1 MAFVLDFVRK
11 DVTTP
16 VGLLKRTS
24 PGQSLFKVF
33 SRAQALASLSRASGR
48 CGVPVRENDFAEAL
62 DFNLVALEH
71 GMEWVPNGCLALG
84 SPIFKSSPTGSI
96 SEDRLPGSRSR
107 ARL

>member
-33 SRAQALASLSRASGR
+33 SRARRRLLLSAVLRGAVESQSGR
-48 CGVPVRENDFAEAL
+48 TTLPKP
-62 DFNLVALEH
+62 
-71 GMEWVPNGCLALG
+71 W
-84 SPIFKSSPTGSI
+84 TSI
-96 SEDRLPGSRSR
+96 SSHWNTAWNGSQTVAWLWALPF
-107 ARL
+107 